1 MMTPMV
7 LRLGEMLGVGGL
19 GFDAICTPPFA
30 KSFVDVEPGGGGGD
44 FLRKVLSMLSQ
55 GGKGDL
61 RMDMII
67 LPETAPPCQ
76 HNRSETSQIYISLL

>member
-30 KSFVDVEPGGGGGD
+30 KSFVDVEPGGEGGFKDGHD
-44 FLRKVLSMLSQ
+44 YFTR
-55 GGKGDL
+55 DCAA
-61 RMDMII
+61 
-67 LPETAPPCQ
+67 LPT
-76 HNRSETSQIYISLL
+76 